1 MKKEKDLVISR
12 IQALKE
18 KAINIQ
24 TKLSKIE
31 KDAAYASPETF
42 EWYKAEIDKV
52 LVDMEISIMG
62 IEEAVERTQA
72 LADMGWFDGEE
83 FGEDYYVKKE
93 LADGS
98 RVIKKKINTLNELF
112 DLAIN

>member
-1 MKKEKDLVISR
+1 MKKEKDMVVSR

-18 KAINIQ
+18 KTINLQ
-24 TKLSKIE
+24 TKLSTIE
-31 KDAAYASPETF
+31 KSAAYASPETF
-42 EWYKAEIDKV
+42 EWYKNEIDKV

-72 LADMGWFDGEE
+72 LADMGWFGGTEYDA
-83 FGEDYYVKKE
+83 DYYVKKE
-93 LADGS
+93 LSEGS
-98 RVIKKKINTLNELF
+98 RVIKKKISTLNELF